1 MTATRNW
8 SHNSFEKMVELF
20 APLIMADWMTHLNI
34 VPIEY
39 SDWSDTLYV
48 EVHFSV
54 NDDARRNI
62 SGLNTEMKEHFRA
75 RVATYIAN
83 YFDSFLNT
91 KVLVK
96 EFKYGCN

>member
-8 SHNSFEKMVELF
+8 SHNSFEKAVELI
-20 APLIMADWMTHLNI
+20 APLIMADWMTYLNI

-54 NDDARRNI
+54 TDDAFREI
-62 SGLNTEMKEHFRA
+62 SEWKSADKEHLRFRM
-75 RVATYIAN
+75 ATYIAN

-96 EFKYGCN
+96 ECKCNN

>member
-8 SHNSFEKMVELF
+8 SHNSFEKVVDLF
-20 APLIMADWMTHLNI
+20 APLIMADWMTYLNI

-39 SDWSDTLYV
+39 SHWSDTLYV

-54 NDDARRNI
+54 TDDALRNI
-62 SGLNTEMKEHFRA
+62 SELSTSNKEHFRY
-75 RVATYIAN
+75 RMATYIAN

-96 EFKYGCN
+96 EFKCNN

>member
-8 SHNSFEKMVELF
+8 SHNSFERVVELF
-20 APLIMADWMTHLNI
+20 VPLIMADWMTHLNI

-39 SDWSDTLYV
+39 SNWSDTLYV

-54 NDDARRNI
+54 TDDARQKI
-62 SGLNTEMKEHFRA
+62 SEFNTAEKEHLRY
-75 RVATYIAN
+75 RMATYIAN

-96 EFKYGCN
+96 EFKSKN

>member
-8 SHNSFEKMVELF
+8 SHNSFEKVVELF
-20 APLIMADWMTHLNI
+20 APLIMADWMTYLNI

-54 NDDARRNI
+54 TDDARRKI
-62 SGLNTEMKEHFRA
+62 SEFNTAEKEHLRY
-75 RVATYIAN
+75 RMATYIAN

-96 EFKYGCN
+96 EFKSKN

>member
-8 SHNSFEKMVELF
+8 SHNSFEKVVELF

-54 NDDARRNI
+54 TDDARRKI
-62 SGLNTEMKEHFRA
+62 SEFNTAEKEHLRY
-75 RVATYIAN
+75 RIATYIAN

-96 EFKYGCN
+96 EFKSKN

>member
-8 SHNSFEKMVELF
+8 SHNSFERVAELF
-20 APLIMADWMTHLNI
+20 VPLIMADWMTHLNI

-54 NDDARRNI
+54 TDDARRKI
-62 SGLNTEMKEHFRA
+62 SEFNTSEKEHLRY
-75 RVATYIAN
+75 RMATYIAN
-83 YFDSFLNT
+83 YFDLFLNT

-96 EFKYGCN
+96 EFKSKN

>member
-1 MTATRNW
+1 V
-8 SHNSFEKMVELF
+8 VELF
-20 APLIMADWMTHLNI
+20 VPLIMADWMTHLNI

-54 NDDARRNI
+54 TDDARQKI
-62 SGLNTEMKEHFRA
+62 SEFNTAEKEHLRY
-75 RVATYIAN
+75 RMATYIAN

-96 EFKYGCN
+96 EFKSKN

>member
-8 SHNSFEKMVELF
+8 SHNSFEKMVESF
-20 APLIMADWMTHLNI
+20 SPLIMTDWMTYLNI

-54 NDDARRNI
+54 TQDALRNI
-62 SGLNTEMKEHFRA
+62 SELSTSKKELLRY
-75 RVATYIAN
+75 RMATYIAN

-96 EFKYGCN
+96 EFKCKN

>member
-8 SHNSFEKMVELF
+8 SHNSFEKVMDSFV
-20 APLIMADWMTHLNI
+20 PLITADWMTYLKI
-34 VPIEY
+34 IPIEY

-54 NDDARRNI
+54 TDDAFRKI
-62 SGLNTEMKEHFRA
+62 SELKSTDKEHLRFRM
-75 RVATYIAN
+75 ATYIAN

-96 EFKYGCN
+96 EFKCNN

>member
-8 SHNSFEKMVELF
+8 SHNSFEKVVELF
-20 APLIMADWMTHLNI
+20 VPLIMADWMTHLNI

-39 SDWSDTLYV
+39 SNCSDTLYV

-54 NDDARRNI
+54 TDDARRKI
-62 SGLNTEMKEHFRA
+62 SEFNTAEKEHLRY
-75 RVATYIAN
+75 RMATYIAN

-96 EFKYGCN
+96 EFKSKN